1 MIAVAALGVLLAQT
15 SPKPSSNASAT
26 PTVSSSPSPASKPSL
41 VRIASGAVAIP
52 ATWQAAPDTI
62 TALAQQG
69 IIGAWM
75 SGSESGETLVLF
87 GTPRNGVSLD
97 AIVKRAQAR
106 IAHEV
111 PGAALKS
118 STAQTFCRGARGWKL
133 AYSDS
138 SGNGETFIIA
148 LTRSRAYFLTYQYPG
163 YPGVSAEGEAAA
175 ESLCPPADLVVHMPP
190 PPISPPSD
198 WALQDPTSFGLPEG
212 TTEWVWLPPVGMSQG
227 LEVNAVPRSALY
239 TLGPYG
245 SLISILGSYDRTRL
259 QKAFMA
265 LRVVSSEATRICGK
279 FDGSYR
285 RLVMAAKNGQV
296 ELEWIA
302 AVTPSERYNAI
313 YWHYATAAVDPRAE
327 RAIRSLCPSN

>member
-1 MIAVAALGVLLAQT
+1 MIAVAALSVLLAQA
-15 SPKPSSNASAT
+15 SPKPSSDASAT
-26 PTVSSSPSPASKPSL
+26 PTVSSSPSPASKLRL
-41 VRIASGAVAIP
+41 VRIASGAIAIP
-52 ATWQAAPDTI
+52 TTWQAAPDTI
-62 TALAQQG
+62 TAVAQQG

-106 IAHEV
+106 IVHTV
-111 PGAALKS
+111 PGAALKGS
-118 STAQTFCRGARGWKL
+118 SAQTFCRGTHGWKL

-138 SGNGETFIIA
+138 SGNGETFMIA
-148 LTRSRAYFLTYQYPG
+148 LTGARAYFLTYQYPG

-175 ESLCPPADLVVHMPP
+175 ESLCPPADPVVHMPL
-190 PPISPPSD
+190 PPISVPSG
-198 WALQDPTSFGLPEG
+198 WKLQDPTSFGLPEG
-212 TTEWVWLPPVGMSQG
+212 TTEWVWLPPVGTSQG

-245 SLISILGSYDRTRL
+245 SLISILESYDRTRL

-265 LRVVSSEATRICGK
+265 LRVVSNEPTRICGK

-296 ELEWIA
+296 ELEWVA
-302 AVTPSERYNAI
+302 AVTPSARYNAI
-313 YWHYATAAVDPRAE
+313 YWHFATTAADPRAE
-327 RAIRSLCPSN
+327 RAIRSLCPSR